1 MILDLKLYRPINN
14 LAWICEQ
21 LNDLSERLYTL
32 QLSETDPERK
42 ALIKDAEIE
51 ALRYYKDCQ
60 QIHTA
65 NFNNKN
71 FSILDI
77 EL

>member
-1 MILDLKLYRPINN
+1 MIIDLKLYRPINN

-21 LNDLSERLYTL
+21 LNELAEKLHAL
-32 QLSETDPERK
+32 QLAETDPERK

-51 ALRYYKDCQ
+51 ALRYHKDCQ
-60 QIHTA
+60 HIHTA

-77 EL
+77 KL